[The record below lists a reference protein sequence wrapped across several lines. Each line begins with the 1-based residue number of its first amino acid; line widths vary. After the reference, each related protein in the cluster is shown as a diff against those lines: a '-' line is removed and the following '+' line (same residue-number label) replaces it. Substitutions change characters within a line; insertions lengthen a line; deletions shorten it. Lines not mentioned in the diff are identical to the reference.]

1 MHPFEL
7 ITAPT
12 LLVPPANPEQSA
24 AQSAAAAIP
33 DCATVYPG
41 QVAPALGTNKGL
53 MAAHSSNGARSQRVL
68 SASAQLG

>member
-1 MHPFEL
+1 MPPFEL
-7 ITAPT
+7 ITASS
-12 LLVPPANPEQSA
+12 LLVPTANPEQSA

-41 QVAPALGTNKGL
+41 QVAPALGTNKGF
-53 MAAHSSNGARSQRVL
+53 MAAHSINGARSHRVL